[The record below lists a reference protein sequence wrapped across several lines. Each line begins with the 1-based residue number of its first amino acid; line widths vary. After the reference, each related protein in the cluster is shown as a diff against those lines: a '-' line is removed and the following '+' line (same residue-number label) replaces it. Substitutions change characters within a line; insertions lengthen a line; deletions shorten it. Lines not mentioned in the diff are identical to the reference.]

1 MAEMRFLLNGRM
13 ERPRHV
19 PATATLLDYLRLEA
33 GLVGTKEG
41 CAEGD
46 CGACTVMLG
55 DLFGGRMRHRAVNSC
70 LMTVGQAH
78 GQAVT
83 TVEGLA
89 AGPDGGLHPAQ
100 RALIDADG
108 TQCGFCTPG
117 FVMSMAAFLRSGE
130 PADDETVH
138 DVLAGNL
145 CRCTGYRPIVDACRR
160 MVDGP
165 ADGEAQDGEAQD
177 GEAMKALDGIDL
189 ADVLESGGQRFFRPR
204 SAPAL
209 ARRLARH
216 PDAWLLAGGTDLG
229 LRFAKDR
236 ARPATVISLARVA
249 EMRDIAFD
257 REALRFGAA
266 ATYAELLPALDR
278 AFPSF
283 ADLVRRIGS
292 RQIRNLG
299 TVGGNL
305 VTASPIG
312 DTLPC
317 LIATGASVRLRSA
330 RGRRVLAVEEFIAGY
345 RRTALA
351 AGEFVESIEIPRPA
365 GVEFRAYKVSKRFD
379 QDISAVVMAAA
390 LRVAAGKVASVRLA
404 LGGVGPMPVRALR
417 TEDALQGRA
426 WTEESAGLAGE
437 VLADEI
443 SPIDDFRASAE
454 YRRRVSRNLLRRLL
468 LSTTSAEPC
477 RLEAL

>member
-1 MAEMRFLLNGRM
+1 
-13 ERPRHV
+13 
-19 PATATLLDYLRLEA
+19 
-33 GLVGTKEG
+33 
-41 CAEGD
+41 
-46 CGACTVMLG
+46 
-55 DLFGGRMRHRAVNSC
+55 
-70 LMTVGQAH
+70 
-78 GQAVT
+78 
-83 TVEGLA
+83 
-89 AGPDGGLHPAQ
+89 
-100 RALIDADG
+100 
-108 TQCGFCTPG
+108 
-117 FVMSMAAFLRSGE
+117 MAAFLRSGE

-236 ARPATVISLARVA
+236 APAGHRDLARA
-249 EMRDIAFD
+249 GGGDAGYRP
-257 REALRFGAA
+257 RPGGAA
-266 ATYAELLPALDR
+266 VWGRATYAELLPALDR

-283 ADLVRRIGS
+283 AELVRRIGS

-351 AGEFVESIEIPRPA
+351 AGEFVESIEVPRPA
-365 GVEFRAYKVSKRFD
+365 GIEFRAYKVSKRFD